1 MRSKAIHHR
10 QRMLQ
15 CANDVRFV
23 RNLASALTVA
33 MNITPG
39 NQLVMAL
46 GAGDERSNT
55 EALETWVQLQ
65 LVPLRGMTNQQLLA
79 ELIQRLERQLADHL
93 EAGQ

>member
-1 MRSKAIHHR
+1 MRSKAIHRR

-15 CANDVRFV
+15 CGNDARFV

-65 LVPLRGMTNQQLLA
+65 LVPLRGMTSQQLLA

>member
-1 MRSKAIHHR
+1 
-10 QRMLQ
+10 
-15 CANDVRFV
+15 
-23 RNLASALTVA
+23 

-65 LVPLRGMTNQQLLA
+65 LAPLRGMTNQQLLA
-79 ELIQRLERQLADHL
+79 ELIQRLERKLADHL

>member
-1 MRSKAIHHR
+1 MRSRAIHRH
-10 QRMLQ
+10 QSMLQ
-15 CANDVRFV
+15 CGKDVRFV

-55 EALETWVQLQ
+55 EALETWVQFQ

-79 ELIQRLERQLADHL
+79 ELIERLERQLADHL